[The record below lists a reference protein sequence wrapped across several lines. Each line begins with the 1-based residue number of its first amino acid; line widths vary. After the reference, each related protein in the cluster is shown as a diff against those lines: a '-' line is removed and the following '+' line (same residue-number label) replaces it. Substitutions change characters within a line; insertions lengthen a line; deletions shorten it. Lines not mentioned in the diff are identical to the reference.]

1 MNRNFEF
8 DRIVALSPVT
18 NAVLKNCVDLA
29 KSQGNLHQIEV
40 LKNVGTQSLKQ
51 SLERMDVQIFV
62 DDPLLFVNDL
72 YKTDLLRKDF
82 NDDLFCRDMKWIS
95 DRLMSK
101 QALASQIPTTTWVF
115 DYPERHLSNYVGIDL
130 PLDRQQRSR
139 QISEVIEYL
148 ALKEAIASDLI
159 DDAISV
165 LLVYGL
171 DEGWKPLD
179 EDLLHQIEIC
189 FAQLNQYFPHHDEFR
204 KRALQI
210 NEQRVSNVGTS
221 KEMDVLVDGVLE
233 MLKILATTSQ
243 SNTQQFSSYYK
254 HMLDLTLETSTKLL
268 DAAALGVL
276 SSHGYE
282 KVQADLPRL
291 NGLVSMQAKE
301 IEIKNSL
308 LERLLKARD
317 HRNE

>member
-1 MNRNFEF
+1 MGTLVNRNFEF

-101 QALASQIPTTTWVF
+101 QALASQIHTTTWVF

-171 DEGWKPLD
+171 DDGWKPLD
-179 EDLLHQIEIC
+179 EDLIHQIETY
-189 FAQLNQYFPHHDEFR
+189 FAQFNQYFPLHDEFR

-210 NEQRVSNVGTS
+210 NQQKFPKVEIAAET
-221 KEMDVLVDGVLE
+221 DVLVKGTLDMLRVLSN
-233 MLKILATTSQ
+233 TSH
-243 SNTQQFSSYYK
+243 SNTQQFASYYK
-254 HMLDLTLETSTKLL
+254 NILDLTLSTSTRMLEI
-268 DAAALGVL
+268 AAIQGGIESNNSGAISQLN
-276 SSHGYE
+276 E
-282 KVQADLPRL
+282 RL
-291 NGLVSMQAKE
+291 ENMCRE
-301 IEIKNSL
+301 IEIKSL
-308 LERLLKARD
+308 LIERLLS
-317 HRNE
+317 NS